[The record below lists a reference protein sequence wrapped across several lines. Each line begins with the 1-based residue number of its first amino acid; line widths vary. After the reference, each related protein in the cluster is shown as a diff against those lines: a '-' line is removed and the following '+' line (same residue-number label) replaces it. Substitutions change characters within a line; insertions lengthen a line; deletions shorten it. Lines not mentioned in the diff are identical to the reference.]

1 MKIFWKIAKWFVV
14 VWIVFGIFAFSL
26 HIWNSC
32 KWHAYNT
39 EKILMNQCAKFVFF
53 EYWDKGSLPLK
64 VDDCEWFGD
73 WMDKKERERF
83 IYRMIDAESN
93 VFTIS
98 SKKIEQTMFFKIING
113 TTNEPVL
120 TKIEGEDLIQI
131 REFYSNKEGTEK
143 DK

>member
-1 MKIFWKIAKWFVV
+1 
-14 VWIVFGIFAFSL
+14 
-26 HIWNSC
+26 
-32 KWHAYNT
+32 
-39 EKILMNQCAKFVFF
+39 MNHCAKFVFF

-64 VDDCEWFGD
+64 VCDCEGFDD
-73 WMDKKERERF
+73 WLDEKERERF

-113 TTNEPVL
+113 TTNEPIL
-120 TKIEGEDLIQI
+120 TKIEGEDLIRI
-131 REFYSNKEGTEK
+131 REFYYNKEGTEK

>member
-1 MKIFWKIAKWFVV
+1 MK
-14 VWIVFGIFAFSL
+14 L
-26 HIWNSC
+26 
-32 KWHAYNT
+32 
-39 EKILMNQCAKFVFF
+39 
-53 EYWDKGSLPLK
+53 
-64 VDDCEWFGD
+64 DDSKEFGD

>member
-1 MKIFWKIAKWFVV
+1 MQ
-14 VWIVFGIFAFSL
+14 L
-26 HIWNSC
+26 
-32 KWHAYNT
+32 
-39 EKILMNQCAKFVFF
+39 
-53 EYWDKGSLPLK
+53 
-64 VDDCEWFGD
+64 DDSKEFGD

-113 TTNEPVL
+113 TTNEPIL
-120 TKIEGEDLIQI
+120 TKIEGEDLIRI
-131 REFYSNKEGTEK
+131 REFYFNKEGTEK